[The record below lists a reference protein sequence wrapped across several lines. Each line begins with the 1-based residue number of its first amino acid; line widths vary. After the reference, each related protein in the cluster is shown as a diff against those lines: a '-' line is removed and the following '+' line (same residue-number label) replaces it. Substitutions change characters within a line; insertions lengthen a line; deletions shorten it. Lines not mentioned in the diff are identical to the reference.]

1 MGKQMSEE
9 MERIDAIRKRNEV
22 LLRMAIT
29 HLFDVGWKNITPGS
43 VEATIEYIRKEERK
57 DKAMGRIAVM
67 TADFQVDL
75 MQTCLELKQ
84 FSPVTLLVYVSNYLR
99 FYE

>member
-1 MGKQMSEE
+1 MGKKLSED
-9 MERIDAIRKRNEV
+9 MERIDAIRRRNEV

-43 VEATIEYIRKEERK
+43 VEATIEYIRKEEK
-57 DKAMGRIAVM
+57 KYKAMGKIPVM
-67 TADFQVDL
+67 SGDFQVAL
-75 MQTCLELKQ
+75 METCLELKQ

-99 FYE
+99 FCE